1 MKRLLFL
8 LALMVAPAYGA
19 DLPVKALGPIP
30 VQGCGT
36 YFGLNTQ
43 GLAGTI
49 TTSIVPGA
57 SVVQGEIGAVLGY
70 TCANTANS
78 AFWFVEGTFDAANI
92 NGTSTGLNI
101 TGPADFMQRAGI
113 GFTQLQSLLNFFPTL
128 GTFST
133 PSLPVLPAGV
143 TAGPASPYIYAGL
156 HEQDISARF
165 GLGSNTEWLLAPEI
179 GAGARFRLSNSLVA
193 DVWAGWQ
200 MAQKGVCVGDAR
212 GFAGCGSIGNA
223 ARVGF
228 SVLY

>member
-1 MKRLLFL
+1 MTLSLCSHSSSH
-8 LALMVAPAYGA
+8 AA
-19 DLPVKALGPIP
+19 DMPVKAPGPIP
-30 VQGCGT
+30 NNGCGT
-36 YFGLNTQ
+36 YVGLNTQ

-49 TTSIVPGA
+49 TTSVVPGA

-70 TCANTANS
+70 TCANTANT
-78 AFWFVEGTFDAANI
+78 AFWLVEGTFDIANV
-92 NGTSTGLNI
+92 NGNSTGLSLS
-101 TGPADFMQRAGI
+101 GPADFMQRGGL

-128 GTFST
+128 GTLST
-133 PSLPVLPAGV
+133 PSLPVLPAGI
-143 TAGPASPYIYAGL
+143 TAGPASPYIYAGI

-179 GAGARFRLSNSLVA
+179 GTGARFRLSNSLVA

-200 MAQKGVCVGDAR
+200 LAQKGVCFGNAL
-212 GFAGCGSIGNA
+212 GNAGCASIGNA